1 MWFQCCA
8 VAYIENINA
17 ESLNLSVAEYDRYM
31 SGEATPPGSGG
42 EHICEGLRLMQH
54 NLKTLSD
61 LRHRQVGTETN
72 SIFIFIDF
80 FI

>member
-1 MWFQCCA
+1 M
-8 VAYIENINA
+8 AYIENINA
-17 ESLNLSVAEYDRYM
+17 ESLSLSVAEYERYM

-61 LRHRQVGTETN
+61 LKQRQVCSCLCGSGT
-72 SIFIFIDF
+72 
-80 FI
+80 